1 MRALAARRAADVA
14 PYRFNAAP
22 RLAGDPIVGASVT
35 ATAGLTVREVEFDE
49 TSVTFW
55 LMDGAAGE
63 TGLITCAVTTASGVR
78 ATSQVE
84 ILTR

>member
-1 MRALAARRAADVA
+1 MRALPARRAADVA
-14 PYRFNAAP
+14 PYRFNAAG

-35 ATAGLTVREVEFDE
+35 ATGGLTVRAVSFTE
-49 TSVTFW
+49 TSVDFW

-63 TGLITCAVTTASGVR
+63 NGLITCTVTTASGLR

-84 ILTR
+84 IPTK

>member
-1 MRALAARRAADVA
+1 MRALPARRAADVA
-14 PYRFNAAP
+14 PYRFNAVP

-35 ATAGLTVREVEFDE
+35 ATAGLTVREVRFTE
-49 TSVTFW
+49 TSVDFW

-84 ILTR
+84 IRTQ